1 MRRLNKFFI
10 VFCEKCLKKFKKY
23 LINFI
28 VLYII
33 VSLLVWLCVKVMKNR
48 YKQENITNEN
58 YIEEIEYI
66 DYCINSFKQSI
77 DWIKSSER
85 IGK

>member
-1 MRRLNKFFI
+1 M
-10 VFCEKCLKKFKKY
+10 ETMKKFKKY

-58 YIEEIEYI
+58 YIEE
-66 DYCINSFKQSI
+66 KV
-77 DWIKSSER
+77 
-85 IGK
+85 